1 MPAVAPRPSFPDGP
15 GRAVALQ
22 VHAERWEYWTAPNEL
37 AEMAGTAEAFLM
49 DRQPDIGD
57 RGTVET

>member
-1 MPAVAPRPSFPDGP
+1 LRH
-15 GRAVALQ
+15 GRASPTGPAARWLQ

>member
-1 MPAVAPRPSFPDGP
+1 
-15 GRAVALQ
+15 VALQ